1 MEEVFVDIKD
11 YEGFY
16 KVSNTGKVFSCRR
29 QKYLSQ
35 KSDKDGYK
43 EVCLCVDEVR
53 KYKRVH
59 RLVAEAFIPNEESLP
74 IINHKDGD
82 KTNNH
87 VSNLEWTTNYGNVIH
102 GFNTNIEGKT
112 LSSLSKE
119 EMLLVVDMYRAGYKH
134 YEISERFN
142 LKKQKDGTVFKE
154 LSDGRVHSNVT
165 GIMKQPNIKPKGG
178 RVAAERYTKAKN
190 ILIDYFHNNLDKEE
204 IVDKYGVTKAYA
216 EQLLDGKLRKLLYL
230 EVTSSTTP

>member
-1 MEEVFVDIKD
+1 MEELWLDIKG

-16 KVSNTGKVFSCRR
+16 KVSNTGKVYSYRR
-29 QKYLSQ
+29 NKCLSQ

-53 KYKRVH
+53 KYRRVH

-119 EMLLVVDMYRAGYKH
+119 EMLLVVDMYRAGHKH

-142 LKKQKDGTVFKE
+142 LKKQKDGTIFKE
-154 LSDGRVHSNVT
+154 LSDGRVHSKVT
-165 GIMKQPNIKPKGG
+165 GIRKASNVKSKGG
-178 RVAAERYTKAKN
+178 KVELERYTKAKN
-190 ILIDYFHNNLDKEE
+190 ILIDYFHNNLNKEE
-204 IVDKYGVTKAYA
+204 IVDKYGITKAYV
-216 EQLLDGKLRKLLYL
+216 EQLLEGKLRKLLYL
-230 EVTSSTTP
+230 EVKASVAP

>member
-29 QKYLSQ
+29 QKYLLP

-43 EVCLCVDEVR
+43 EVCLCVGEVR

-59 RLVAEAFIPNEESLP
+59 RLVAEAFIPNEEYLP

-119 EMLLVVDMYRAGYKH
+119 EMLLIVDMYRSGYKH

-142 LKKQKDGTVFKE
+142 LKKQKDGTIFKE
-154 LSDGRVHSNVT
+154 LSDGRVHSKVT
-165 GIMKQPNIKPKGG
+165 GIRKASNVKSKGG
-178 RVAAERYTKAKN
+178 KVELERYTKAKN

-216 EQLLDGKLRKLLYL
+216 EQILSGKLRKLLYL
-230 EVTSSTTP
+230 EVTTSIAP

>member
-59 RLVAEAFIPNEESLP
+59 RLVAEAFIPNEEYLP

-119 EMLLVVDMYRAGYKH
+119 EMLLVVDMYRSGYKH

-142 LKKQKDGTVFKE
+142 LKKQKDGTIFKE
-154 LSDGRVHSNVT
+154 LSDGRVH
-165 GIMKQPNIKPKGG
+165 G
-178 RVAAERYTKAKN
+178 
-190 ILIDYFHNNLDKEE
+190 
-204 IVDKYGVTKAYA
+204 
-216 EQLLDGKLRKLLYL
+216 
-230 EVTSSTTP
+230 